1 MPKIAIFLSDLD
13 GGGAERVML
22 NLASGF
28 ALQNMDVD
36 LLLVR
41 VEGPYVAQIP
51 PEVRLV
57 PLKGGSLLRS
67 LPALVSYLKRERP
80 QVLLS
85 ALEDTN
91 MVALWARSLSGI
103 STQTIVTVHNTLSR
117 ESRHATTLKRK
128 FVPYLLPWLY
138 PMADAVVCV
147 SEGVASDLENIGL
160 SANSLQV
167 IYNPIVTPQL
177 RKQLQEPLDDPWF
190 APGEPPVIVGVGRLN
205 PQKDFPTLIRG
216 FAKLRERQPAR
227 LLLLGEGEERDRLES
242 LVEELG
248 ISEDVTLPGFVANP
262 YPYMARSAV
271 LVLSSAWEGFGNVL
285 VEAMAAGTPVV
296 ATNCPSGPAEILANG
311 EYGTLVEVGDSE
323 GMATAIAQT
332 LTEASNPQRLQ
343 NRAQEFSLEKAIA
356 QYQKLFNLQANPGAM
371 LPRQA

>member
-67 LPALVSYLKRERP
+67 LPALVGYLKRERP

-91 MVALWARSLSGI
+91 AIALWARSLSGI

-190 APGEPPVIVGVGRLN
+190 APGEPPVILGVGRLN

-242 LVEELG
+242 LVRELG

-262 YPYMARSAV
+262 YPYMARSSV

-323 GMATAIAQT
+323 AMATAIAQT

-356 QYQKLFNLQANPGAM
+356 QYQKLFNRNPPK
-371 LPRQA
+371 LKTLL